1 MLRQTFQRMT
11 RSKQEIYR
19 DIFKV
24 CRDIKF
30 RSQHRKTRR
39 LCRDKEVLCRDNCNI
54 VLRGTS
60 VAT

>member
-1 MLRQTFQRMT
+1 MLRQTFQGMI
-11 RSKQEIYR
+11 RSRQETCH

-30 RSQHRKTRR
+30 RSQLRKARR
-39 LCRDKEVLCRDNCNI
+39 LCRDKEVLCRDNHNI
-54 VLRGTS
+54 MLSGNF